1 MMHYGGRLI
10 YSVITVKEE
19 KMTVN
24 NYDRKIWELEDKELV
39 TLLIGRDGG
48 KTTVKI
54 IDMILT
60 RPFNANKLAT
70 SLNLDYKTIKH
81 HIKLLLEH
89 KYVEEME
96 IGKTTI
102 YYPSEKLFNNLDE
115 YNIITEHLK
124 NN

>member
-1 MMHYGGRLI
+1 
-10 YSVITVKEE
+10 
-19 KMTVN
+19 MTVN
-24 NYDRKIWELEDKELV
+24 NYDRKIWDLEDKELV

-48 KTTVKI
+48 KTTAKI

-70 SLNLDYKTIKH
+70 TLNLDYKTIKH
-81 HIKLLLEH
+81 HITLLLEH

-96 IGKTTI
+96 IGRTRI